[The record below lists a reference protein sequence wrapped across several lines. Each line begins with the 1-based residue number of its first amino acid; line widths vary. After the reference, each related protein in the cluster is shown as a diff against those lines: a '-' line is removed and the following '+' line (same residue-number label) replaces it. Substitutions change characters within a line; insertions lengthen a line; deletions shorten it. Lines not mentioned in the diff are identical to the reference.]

1 MHSPPAP
8 HDHVRYGMLFRRVV
22 AGWPVLRSGR
32 DRLLEALLAEQN
44 DDWIVARRLLSGAP
58 MKRIG
63 KAEPTS
69 TDKPLTAA

>member
-1 MHSPPAP
+1 
-8 HDHVRYGMLFRRVV
+8 MLFRRVV

-44 DDWIVARRLLSGAP
+44 DDWMLALRFLNGAP

-69 TDKPLTAA
+69 PEPALVAT